1 MVVFY
6 DYINCYTIK
15 RGIMENN
22 YSRENINKI
31 IGNNI
36 RYIRKSNK
44 LSQEKFAEQVELSPQ
59 FVSDVE
65 RGIQGISLATA
76 IKICNTM
83 NCSPVI
89 LFANLIKYDN
99 YNNDIDKLTKLT
111 EKNKAII
118 NEIVEALINNQ

>member
-1 MVVFY
+1 
-6 DYINCYTIK
+6 
-15 RGIMENN
+15 MEKD

-44 LSQEKFAEQVELSPQ
+44 LSQEKFAEKVELSPQ

-65 RGIQGISLATA
+65 RGLEGISLVTA

-83 NCSPVI
+83 NCSPLV
-89 LFANLIKYDN
+89 LFANLIEYDN
-99 YNNDIDKLTKLT
+99 FINEMDNFTKLS
-111 EKNKAII
+111 EKNRNII
-118 NEIVEALINNQ
+118 LDIISALLNMQ